1 MNNCSK
7 PKTLLAG
14 SSAQTLDKMM
24 NARNVRN
31 TGAVDSDRKHLT
43 GRRKAALWRE
53 RFVFFI
59 WALVVIGIPLALLES
74 KATKSDGHEE
84 RGFA

>member
-1 MNNCSK
+1 MGTCEKK
-7 PKTLLAG
+7 P
-14 SSAQTLDKMM
+14 
-24 NARNVRN
+24 N
-31 TGAVDSDRKHLT
+31 TGRAADYDRHRKHLT
-43 GRRKAALWRE
+43 GHGKAALWRE

-84 RGFA
+84 RGLA